1 MPAGRRRHRP
11 PARPLFAGQPACIIT
26 GMTEKKL
33 SGSSVLIV
41 DDEEG
46 IRHGLE
52 NLFRREGG
60 TVHSCGTFD
69 QALEVVNG
77 YSIDAAV
84 LDIRI
89 KDGKSGIELLKEL
102 KRIEPEM
109 VIIVIT
115 GYGSI
120 DTAVTSMKEGAADY
134 ILKPIDNIKLL
145 DALSKNLELRSLK
158 SENRYLRSELFGRC
172 LSNRLLT
179 CNRELESIVKQADKI
194 KNSPVTVLLTGESG
208 TGKEVLAR
216 YLHFTSNRQA
226 GQFVSI
232 NCAALSESLLLSEL
246 FGHEKGAFTGAIER
260 KLGKFEIAGGGTLF
274 LDEIGDMPLDI
285 QAKLLRVI
293 EENSFERVG
302 GTKRIEVNVRII
314 AATNQKL
321 ETLIARGSFR
331 EDLYYR
337 INVVAFEIPPLRRRR
352 EDIPL
357 LAEHFLGLYARKYN
371 KKADH
376 FSPEALQALT
386 AYNWPGNV
394 RELENVVNQAVLL
407 SEGERINIEGLKQS
421 IFSRWEDGSGQVDV
435 SRLQSLRQAVEEVT
449 GREEKRIIE
458 CMLERNGYNRS
469 RTARAL
475 AVTRKTL
482 GRKIEKYGIVVH
494 RSSRCEPNADS

>member
-1 MPAGRRRHRP
+1 
-11 PARPLFAGQPACIIT
+11 
-26 GMTEKKL
+26 
-33 SGSSVLIV
+33 
-41 DDEEG
+41 
-46 IRHGLE
+46 
-52 NLFRREGG
+52 
-60 TVHSCGTFD
+60 
-69 QALEVVNG
+69 
-77 YSIDAAV
+77 
-84 LDIRI
+84 
-89 KDGKSGIELLKEL
+89 
-102 KRIEPEM
+102 
-109 VIIVIT
+109 
-115 GYGSI
+115 
-120 DTAVTSMKEGAADY
+120 
-134 ILKPIDNIKLL
+134 
-145 DALSKNLELRSLK
+145 
-158 SENRYLRSELFGRC
+158 
-172 LSNRLLT
+172 
-179 CNRELESIVKQADKI
+179 
-194 KNSPVTVLLTGESG
+194 
-208 TGKEVLAR
+208 
-216 YLHFTSNRQA
+216 
-226 GQFVSI
+226 
-232 NCAALSESLLLSEL
+232 LSEL

-302 GTKRIEVNVRII
+302 GTKRVEVNVRII

-357 LAEHFLGLYARKYN
+357 LAEHFLDLYARKYN
-371 KKADH
+371 KKADR

-386 AYNWPGNV
+386 VYKWPGNV

-435 SRLQSLRQAVEEVT
+435 SRLHSLRQAVEEVT

-482 GRKIEKYGIVVH
+482 GRKIEKYGIVVR